1 MTEFRAGLF
10 PRPEYFAER
19 RNADG
24 TVRFYWQATARL
36 AALLV
41 GSPHGPVVRLP
52 ADRAAAEEECRAI
65 TARVNAF
72 LVAATAPTRPTA
84 TATPAAAAHPGAKMA
99 LRNVE
104 GTLAHAI
111 ADYKLSKA
119 YAGVERRT
127 KKQYDWMLGMVEDW
141 GGGLRI
147 SGVTYER
154 VMAAADRL
162 ADKPRSQQLFLTLLA
177 MVIDRTARKKA
188 APGEIVANPV
198 RLVLMEIDK
207 PEPAGGWIWPRY
219 TVAHFAAC
227 ADALGWHSV
236 GTAVILNEWLAQRT
250 GDVLALPRSAY
261 RDGVLHVVQS
271 KTGQYAPIP
280 LDLVAP
286 LRQRLEWQFR
296 EEAKGTVQ
304 NLTPRTLLTC
314 EDTRE
319 PWKLDWFRAVFH
331 RIRSAMAGAED
342 AKAADTETLAKAEL
356 WPVGGF
362 VLDAVPRRLW
372 RDMAKGLD
380 GMPVVRAVDLKFSHL
395 RHTGITR
402 LRQAGCSD
410 DEIRAISGHTQPATV
425 YKHYMAVTIE
435 SAGNAFTRRTE
446 FEAAGR

>member
-1 MTEFRAGLF
+1 MADERAGLF

-24 TVRFYWQATARL
+24 TLRFYWKAPQRL
-36 AALLV
+36 AALLA

-52 ADRAAAEEECRAI
+52 DDRATAEEECRAI

-72 LVAATAPTRPTA
+72 LRAATAPVAAAARPTA
-84 TATPAAAAHPGAKMA
+84 SVASGPATKMA
-99 LRNVE
+99 MRQIE
-104 GTLAHAI
+104 GTLSHAI

-127 KKQYDWMLGMVEDW
+127 KKQYDWMLGLIEDW
-141 GGGLRI
+141 GGALRI
-147 SGVTYER
+147 SGITYER
-154 VMAAADRL
+154 TMQAADAL

-207 PEPAGGWIWPRY
+207 PDPAGGWIWPAY
-219 TVAHFAAC
+219 TVAHFAEC
-227 ADALGWHSV
+227 ADALGWYSV
-236 GTAVILNEWLAQRT
+236 GTAVILNAWLAQRT
-250 GDVLALPRSAY
+250 GDLLALPRTAY
-261 RDGVLHVVQS
+261 RDGVLHIVQS
-271 KTGQYAPIP
+271 KTGQYVPIP

-286 LRQRLEWQFR
+286 LRQRLEWQFK
-296 EEAKGTVQ
+296 EEAKGRVLT
-304 NLTPRTLLTC
+304 LTPRTLLTC

-331 RIRSAMAGAED
+331 RIRSAMAGATD
-342 AKAADTETLAKAEL
+342 AKAGDLETLAKAEL

-362 VLDAVPRRLW
+362 ALDAVPRRLW

-380 GMPVVRAVDLKFSHL
+380 GTSMVRSEDLKFSHL

-402 LRQAGCSD
+402 LSQAGCTD
-410 DEIRAISGHTQPATV
+410 DEIRAISGHTQPSTV
-425 YKHYMAVTIE
+425 YKHYMAVTIQRAG
-435 SAGNAFTRRTE
+435 SAFAKRAE
-446 FEAAGR
+446 FEAVRR